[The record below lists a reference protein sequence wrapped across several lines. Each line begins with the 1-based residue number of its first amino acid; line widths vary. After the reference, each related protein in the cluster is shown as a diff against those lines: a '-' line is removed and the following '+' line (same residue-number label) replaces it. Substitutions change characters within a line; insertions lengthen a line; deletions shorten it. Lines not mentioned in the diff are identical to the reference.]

1 MRYYNLKLNTN
12 ADEIKNNSKLENY
25 GYSYQNPV
33 AAVNSYMY
41 QNMKNDF
48 TFLAYRE
55 EENFV
60 SATFS
65 YNEKRLRLQDA
76 YDYIMEMLGKAF
88 CIKKIKENPYEI
100 TMCEYLENFLEAR
113 RRAYLDYGG
122 NRLPEIAN
130 IWIYNYFSD
139 LKALH
144 YDFKEKI
151 ISRDKK

>member
-76 YDYIMEMLGKAF
+76 YDYIMEMHF
-88 CIKKIKENPYEI
+88 VSKK
-100 TMCEYLENFLEAR
+100 
-113 RRAYLDYGG
+113 
-122 NRLPEIAN
+122 
-130 IWIYNYFSD
+130 
-139 LKALH
+139 
-144 YDFKEKI
+144 
-151 ISRDKK
+151 

>member
-88 CIKKIKENPYEI
+88 CMKKII
-100 TMCEYLENFLEAR
+100 FLKRE
-113 RRAYLDYGG
+113 
-122 NRLPEIAN
+122 EEH
-130 IWIYNYFSD
+130 IWIMGGIACRKLQIYGF
-139 LKALH
+139 
-144 YDFKEKI
+144 I
-151 ISRDKK
+151 TISRI